1 VGQFNNSFIVQN
13 KTLYAPT
20 LTIIVF
26 VKYNQKIYLGLFYLN
41 HLHENA
47 SDENASERILNEDYY
62 SVE

>member
-13 KTLYAPT
+13 KTLHAPT

-47 SDENASERILNEDYY
+47 SERILNEDYH